1 MAHEA
6 DVNARAVARAE
17 VVTVYAVGLFQG
29 LALVAFPAA
38 SSVLTGASDY
48 DLSSSQY
55 GLLFVPQVMMAI
67 AGSLL
72 LPELSRRFGL

>member
-6 DVNARAVARAE
+6 DVNADAVARAE

-48 DLSSSQY
+48 DLSSSQ
-55 GLLFVPQVMMAI
+55 
-67 AGSLL
+67 
-72 LPELSRRFGL
+72 